1 MTDTTVKL
9 KRSSTSGGVPN
20 ISDLSLGELAVNT
33 FDGKLFFKK
42 DNGTASIIEVGSGS
56 GGGSGPS
63 AAVKVLLYEKTNSG
77 NADSFDG
84 SETQFQLRDDSGTV
98 ISNLSSA
105 SQLLIS
111 IDGVVQEPNSS
122 SSGTDGFYIS
132 NTASGT
138 DIIFLAAPASGSDF
152 FGMVGILSG
161 SFATVA
167 TSGDYDDLTNKPT
180 LSPVMSVAGKTGTVA
195 LIQSD
200 IGSGAVTATTGTYAN
215 GATFGDSVGIGGSPT
230 GAFGAIDKGLL
241 ITGTNTSVGLRV
253 HTSHGNSGILEMY
266 AESGGCVFDTRGSD
280 YIRFASAGTEFMRID
295 SSGSVSVGSTAT
307 SGTGVH
313 LRPFGNVISRRASG
327 SLQVF
332 EGYQGSTLTSEILA
346 NGNAR
351 FGGKVGIGCT
361 PVRDLQLHTS
371 DASSEL
377 MLSNSTTG
385 ATAGS
390 GFMIQ
395 QDGNDNYIWNKENSF
410 MSFGTNALER
420 MRIDSTGDLK
430 LQYTGKFI
438 LTEGTNS
445 AFSISTNGANGHFLI
460 RDEYN
465 SSDRMIINNSGRVGI
480 GTSNPSH
487 ALHVTGDIRAG
498 TTSYNDYGIKAYTNS
513 ASYGGIY
520 AQNNNPSGFVFTGNN
535 GSANTI
541 LIKADGKVETTGSGS
556 FYTVNRTGT
565 LSPTAALYLGFADGS
580 QKFKVG
586 TDGTGTFAGKLGVGT
601 TTPAKDLEIFNDSF
615 PCLMLNDGN
624 QYKSYMQLGGNDLEI
639 RGSSGKLEF
648 YTGAADGLSSDER
661 MCITNAGKVGIGNA
675 DPGALL
681 QVANSSN
688 HGVVRVGGNND
699 GATGLDINYSNG
711 GTTSTTI
718 KQNYRAT
725 NGNALLNIDTGI
737 FTVSTGTSGD
747 EHMRIDGTGRLL
759 VGTTSPTTSSVTTR
773 ISAYS
778 DTNDW
783 MLMDIG
789 ATQSGNTGG
798 VYGVRSR
805 SASNNPIAVASA
817 FESATEVVCYYGG
830 GWGGY
835 GRSANNLRFYTSAA
849 VDNASGTS
857 GNERMRIRPDGS
869 VLIGTTTASSHG
881 NRLLQIGKTD
891 RSETYLELR
900 TATTGVSGL
909 LFSRG
914 TGGGT
919 SGYKG
924 TIEYNQSSDYM
935 LFKTEHTERMRI
947 DSNGTLRTLM
957 TGGSGR
963 LHLATDQGAGSTI
976 LLNVVNSRTVIN
988 SGGSASCRIYS
999 DGDIENSNNSY
1010 EVLSDENLKE
1020 NIVDANSQWDDIKSL
1035 RIRKFNFKEETGNS
1049 MHTQIGVVA
1058 QEVELVSPGLVK
1070 VRPALTEEGEEA
1082 GDTVKTVSSSVL
1094 YMKAVKALQEAMERI
1109 ETLEQRLSDA
1119 SIA

>member
-1 MTDTTVKL
+1 MTDTTVRL

-63 AAVKVLLYEKTNSG
+63 SAVKVLLYEKTNSG

-84 SETQFQLRDDSGTV
+84 SETRFQLRDASGTV

-111 IDGVVQEPNSS
+111 IDGVVQEPHAG

-132 NTASGT
+132 NTANGT

-200 IGSGAVTATTGTYAN
+200 IGSGAVTATTGTYSG
-215 GATFGDSVGIGGSPT
+215 GATFGGNLGIGTSSPSST
-230 GAFGAIDKGLL
+230 LDVSGAISLG
-241 ITGTNTSVGLRV
+241 SVA
-253 HTSHGNSGILEMY
+253 IP
-266 AESGGCVFDTRGSD
+266 
-280 YIRFASAGTEFMRID
+280 SAGTARIFSRNTDNALYLQTSSGNRISLLDGSQNSMSSFEPTVVKFFISNTEAMRID
-295 SSGSVSVGSTAT
+295 GSGSVSVGSTAT

-410 MSFGTNALER
+410 MSFGTNAIER

-438 LTEGTNS
+438 LTEGTNN

-465 SSDRMIINNSGRVGI
+465 NSDVMIINNSGRVGI

-520 AQNNNPSGFVFTGNN
+520 SQNNNTSGFVFTGNN
-535 GSANTI
+535 GSANTV
-541 LIKADGKVETTGSGS
+541 LIKSDGKVETTGNGS

-565 LSPTAALYLGFADGS
+565 LSATAALYLGFVDSS

-586 TDGTGTFAGKLGVGT
+586 IDGTGTFAGKLGVGT
-601 TTPAKDLEIFNDSF
+601 TAPAKDLEIFKDSF
-615 PCLMLNDGN
+615 PCFMLNDGN

-639 RGSSGKLEF
+639 RGSSGNIEF

-661 MCITNAGKVGIGNA
+661 MRI
-675 DPGALL
+675 D
-681 QVANSSN
+681 SS
-688 HGVVRVGGNND
+688 GVVLIGATTKTSVGTQTPYSFLEVSGNRS
-699 GATGLDINYSNG
+699 GATGAGYITIKRGLNAASMSNG
-711 GTTSTTI
+711 DTI
-718 KQNYRAT
+718 
-725 NGNALLNIDTGI
+725 
-737 FTVSTGTSGD
+737 
-747 EHMRIDGTGRLL
+747 GRLL
-759 VGTTSPTTSSVTTR
+759 FTSLNGGDFAYIQSSVDGTP
-773 ISAYS
+773 S
-778 DTNDW
+778 
-783 MLMDIG
+783 
-789 ATQSGNTGG
+789 
-798 VYGVRSR
+798 
-805 SASNNPIAVASA
+805 ASA
-817 FESATEVVCYYGG
+817 FPAS
-830 GWGGY
+830 
-835 GRSANNLRFYTSAA
+835 LRFYTNDGGQASA
-849 VDNASGTS
+849 
-857 GNERMRIRPDGS
+857 P
-869 VLIGTTTASSHG
+869 
-881 NRLLQIGKTD
+881 
-891 RSETYLELR
+891 
-900 TATTGVSGL
+900 
-909 LFSRG
+909 
-914 TGGGT
+914 
-919 SGYKG
+919 
-924 TIEYNQSSDYM
+924 
-935 LFKTEHTERMRI
+935 ERMRI
-947 DSNGTLRTLM
+947 DS
-957 TGGSGR
+957 SGR
-963 LHLATDQGAGSTI
+963 LLVNTTGVGSKSTPAPVQIESSASGAFALSIRNRSNNDYGFLSYTDSGANEDLCQIGTYRSGTNTGSLLFYTNGGNTYGSERMRLLSGGGLTFNGDTAQANALDDYEEGSFTPTLGKSGSGTISSYTTRIGKYTKIGNLLYISFYVYINNGTFGSGAGTWI
-976 LLNVVNSRTVIN
+976 LTGLPF
-988 SGGSASCRIYS
+988 
-999 DGDIENSNNSY
+999 
-1010 EVLSDENLKE
+1010 NLKTLTAGAYQFIPGGYMGI
-1020 NIVDANSQWDDIKSL
+1020 NGTHYNFSTNSTGGGTASGTRWQANGTSGAASL
-1035 RIRKFNFKEETGNS
+1035 NMYGVTHGINWTTGALEFS
-1049 MHTQIGVVA
+1049 GSGALLVA
-1058 QEVELVSPGLVK
+1058 
-1070 VRPALTEEGEEA
+1070 
-1082 GDTVKTVSSSVL
+1082 
-1094 YMKAVKALQEAMERI
+1094 
-1109 ETLEQRLSDA
+1109 
-1119 SIA
+1119 